1 MSVLATLTPS
11 GTQLLA
17 KIVAA
22 YGSLSIT
29 RVAIGDGTPAAAAP
43 EALVHY
49 LKDIPVSGV
58 TYAGSNATILAQII
72 SGETQLAISEIGVY
86 ARDPDAGEI
95 LLAYMGLDTPE
106 VVRPNADGIYHAK
119 EFSIVLVV
127 GQVSDV
133 LANIGS
139 STFVTQAQLAAGLAE
154 KADKSKTISATLT
167 LAAWAAQTDS
177 SLLSARMI
185 TYAGPY
191 TQTISVAGMT
201 NGTNV
206 LVDYEHSSNADTEA
220 ERLEAWGCIS
230 FFTNTDGGFIATCLS
245 DMPSIDLPINAIV
258 LG

>member
-22 YGSLSIT
+22 YGSLNIT
-29 RVAIGDGTPAAAAP
+29 RVAIGDGTPAAATP

-72 SGETQLAISEIGVY
+72 SGEMQLAISEIGVY

-127 GQVSDV
+127 GQVSGV

-154 KADKSKTISATLT
+154 KADKSYVIAFQLT
-167 LAAWAAQTDS
+167 ASGWSGTD
-177 SLLSARMI
+177 A
-185 TYAGPY
+185 PY

-201 NGTNV
+201 NNTNV

-230 FFTNTDGGFIATCLS
+230 FFTNKDGGFIATCLS
-245 DMPSIDLPINAIV
+245 DKPSIDLPINAIV

>member
-22 YGSLSIT
+22 YGSLNIT
-29 RVAIGDGTPAAAAP
+29 RVAIGDGMPAATAP

-72 SGETQLAISEIGVY
+72 SGEMQLAISEIGVY

-106 VVRPNADGIYHAK
+106 VVRPNSDGIYHAK
-119 EFSIVLVV
+119 EFSTVLVV
-127 GQVSDV
+127 GQVSGV

-154 KADKSKTISATLT
+154 KADKSYMLAFQLT
-167 LAAWAAQTDS
+167 ASGWSETNA
-177 SLLSARMI
+177 
-185 TYAGPY
+185 PY
-191 TQTISVAGMT
+191 TQTIQLSAIKATT
-201 NGTNV
+201 NAV
-206 LVDYEHSSNADTEA
+206 LDYVHSDTDSIEDGYIK
-220 ERLEAWGCIS
+220 AWSCIS
-230 FFTNTDGGFIATCLS
+230 FFKQANG
-245 DMPSIDLPINAIV
+245 SITAKCRKKKPEVDLPIQAIV
-258 LG
+258 IG

>member
-22 YGSLSIT
+22 YGSLNIT

-72 SGETQLAISEIGVY
+72 SGEMQLAISEIGVY

-127 GQVSDV
+127 GQVSGV

-154 KADKSKTISATLT
+154 KADKSTVLT
-167 LAAWAAQTDS
+167 FALPASRWTGD
-177 SLLSARMI
+177 
-185 TYAGPY
+185 GPY
-191 TQTISVAGMT
+191 TQTVTVAGVTADT
-201 NGTNV
+201 NAVMEYVHGTNS
-206 LVDYEHSSNADTEA
+206 DA
-220 ERLEAWGCIS
+220 EKPLAKAWSCITKLEAGAGKV
-230 FFTNTDGGFIATCLS
+230 TATCLGKKPES
-245 DMPSIDLPINAIV
+245 DLTVKMMII
-258 LG
+258 G